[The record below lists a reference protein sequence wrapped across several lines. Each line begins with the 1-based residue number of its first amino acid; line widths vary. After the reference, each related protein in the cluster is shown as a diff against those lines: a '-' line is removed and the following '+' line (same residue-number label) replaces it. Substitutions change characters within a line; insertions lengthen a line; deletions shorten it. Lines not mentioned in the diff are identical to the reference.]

1 MNRRCLSASSLLLG
15 LLLLGAVGCGANK
28 SIAQTSAQSS
38 QTETTSHRQAAP
50 QAEASLQ
57 HSETAA
63 EPTVVASETLSSS
76 ATNGAIQRDYE
87 STAPLPSTGQVT
99 IRDDIRNLEL
109 DQLITN
115 CPTDSSPYAFAESTN
130 YRVQI
135 CSQEYDPWLPKYYIG
150 VAKDSS
156 GELKIT
162 NTDAAEAR
170 QLIFKNAGYTYL
182 IDRDEARPE
191 QLNAYLEVYTPNGD
205 NYAEALLYL
214 YENNRPPR

>member
-1 MNRRCLSASSLLLG
+1 MNRRCLSASSLLFG
-15 LLLLGAVGCGANK
+15 SLLLTTVGCNATQ
-28 SIAQTSAQSS
+28 SIAQIPATQTVASPQTRQAVP
-38 QTETTSHRQAAP
+38 QTEDPP
-50 QAEASLQ
+50 QP
-57 HSETAA
+57 SETAA
-63 EPTVVASETLSSS
+63 EPIIVASEPLSGL
-76 ATNGAIQRDYE
+76 ATSGAIQRDYE
-87 STAPLPSTGQVT
+87 STAPLPNTGQVT

-109 DQLITN
+109 DRLITD

-182 IDRDEARPE
+182 IDRDGARPE
-191 QLNAYLEVYTPNGD
+191 QLNAYLEVHRPDGS